1 MDRSSEAEMP
11 GARTGGPRC
20 LVSLTPSPAPEGVI
34 PTLVIA
40 RSAATCH
47 DDHRE
52 HRGVVFYD
60 AEPVA
65 WCCLSDDEVLEFKT
79 WGARRF
85 PAVQIV
91 TVASPAPQINCPPS
105 VPSLTQD
112 LELRDRMV
120 AELRSLAP
128 RWFVPATPVASA
140 KLVA

>member
-1 MDRSSEAEMP
+1 MDGSSEDLMP

-20 LVSLTPSPAPEGVI
+20 LVSLTPSAAPEGVI

-40 RSAATCH
+40 QSAATCH

-60 AEPVA
+60 SEPVA
-65 WCCLSDDEVLEFKT
+65 WCCLSDAEVLEFKT

-85 PAVQIV
+85 PSVQIV
-91 TVASPAPQINCPPS
+91 TVSHPAPQINCPPS
-105 VPSLTQD
+105 VPSVVQD
-112 LELRDRMV
+112 TESRDRMV

-128 RWFVPATPVASA
+128 RWFVPAKLIASA